1 MTVLEQ
7 DREITE
13 VKAASSSGGFLESQK
28 RQDKLL
34 KLLAYFLLT
43 LGGLTMVIPFIWMI
57 STSLKPASEIYQGNF
72 FPNAATLNNY
82 RTVLLET
89 PFLRWYLNSF
99 IVATISTAS
108 VVFFDSLIGFVFAK
122 YHFPL
127 KNVMFLLIL
136 STLMIP
142 TEMLLIP
149 WFIMSV
155 NPPVGPAWVNSYWGI
170 AFPGI
175 ITAAGAFLMR
185 QFMTGVPD
193 ELLDA
198 GRIDG
203 VSEFGLFW
211 RIAMPLTLPAMAA
224 LAIFNFLGNWN
235 AYIWPLIVTSDKAMM
250 TLPVGLSFFSN
261 ENGADWHLIMT
272 GATLSVVPL
281 MIVFIIFQRQIIK
294 GIALTGVKG

>member
-1 MTVLEQ
+1 
-7 DREITE
+7 
-13 VKAASSSGGFLESQK
+13 
-28 RQDKLL
+28 
-34 KLLAYFLLT
+34 
-43 LGGLTMVIPFIWMI
+43 MVIPFIWMI
-57 STSLKPASEIYQGNF
+57 ATSMKTAAEIYQPGF
-72 FPNAATLNNY
+72 FPTALNLENY
-82 RTVLLET
+82 RDVIFNT
-89 PFLRWYLNSF
+89 PFPRWYLNTL
-99 IVATISTAS
+99 IVATISTTS

-122 YHFPL
+122 YQFPF
-127 KNVMFLLIL
+127 KNIIFLLIL

-149 WFIMSV
+149 WFILSA
-155 NPPVGPAWVNSYWGI
+155 NPPIGPSWVDSYWGI
-170 AFPGI
+170 AFPGV

-185 QFMTGVPD
+185 QFMSGVPD

-211 RIAMPLTLPAMAA
+211 RIAIPLTLPAIAA

-250 TLPVGLSFFSN
+250 TLPVGLAFFSN
-261 ENGADWHLIMT
+261 EDTSAWHLIMT
-272 GATLSVVPL
+272 GATLSVLPL
-281 MIVFIIFQRQIIK
+281 MFIFILFQRHIIK

>member
-7 DREITE
+7 SKEETQSTA
-13 VKAASSSGGFLESQK
+13 KSAGFLSSQE
-28 RQDKLL
+28 RQNKVI
-34 KLLAYFLLT
+34 KALAYTLLII
-43 LGGLTMVIPFIWMI
+43 GGLTMVIPFIWMI
-57 STSLKPASEIYQGNF
+57 STSLKTASEIYQPGF
-72 FPNAATLNNY
+72 FPATLNLDNY
-82 RTVLLET
+82 RDVIFNT
-89 PFLRWYLNSF
+89 PFPRWYLNTI

-122 YHFPL
+122 YEFPF
-127 KNVMFLLIL
+127 KNLIFLLIL

-149 WFIMSV
+149 WFILSA
-155 NPPVGPAWVNSYWGI
+155 NPPIGPSWVDSYWGI
-170 AFPGI
+170 AFPGV

-185 QFMTGVPD
+185 QFMSGVPD

-211 RIAMPLTLPAMAA
+211 RISIPLTLPAIAA

-250 TLPVGLSFFSN
+250 TLPVGLAFFSN
-261 ENGADWHLIMT
+261 EDTSAWHLIMT

-281 MIVFIIFQRQIIK
+281 MFIFILFQRHIIK

>member
-1 MTVLEQ
+1 MTVLEHSKEETQ
-7 DREITE
+7 
-13 VKAASSSGGFLESQK
+13 AATKSTGFLSSQE
-28 RQDKLL
+28 RQNKIIKIFVYLL
-34 KLLAYFLLT
+34 LII
-43 LGGLTMVIPFIWMI
+43 GGLTMVIPFIWMI
-57 STSLKPASEIYQGNF
+57 ATSMKTAAEIYQPGF
-72 FPNAATLNNY
+72 FPTALNLENY
-82 RTVLLET
+82 RDVIFNT
-89 PFLRWYLNSF
+89 PFPRWYLNTL
-99 IVATISTAS
+99 IVATISTTS

-122 YHFPL
+122 YQFPF
-127 KNVMFLLIL
+127 KNIIFLLIL

-149 WFIMSV
+149 WFILSA
-155 NPPVGPAWVNSYWGI
+155 NPPIGPSWVDSYWGI
-170 AFPGI
+170 AFPGV

-185 QFMTGVPD
+185 QFMSGVPD

-211 RIAMPLTLPAMAA
+211 RIAIPLTLPAIAA

-250 TLPVGLSFFSN
+250 TLPVGLAFFSN
-261 ENGADWHLIMT
+261 EDTSAWHLIMT
-272 GATLSVVPL
+272 GATLSVLPL
-281 MIVFIIFQRQIIK
+281 MFIFILFQRHIIK

>member
-34 KLLAYFLLT
+34 KLLAYFLLI
-43 LGGLTMVIPFIWMI
+43 LGGLTMVVPFIWMI

-99 IVATISTAS
+99 IVASISTAS

>member
-1 MTVLEQ
+1 MSVLDRNQEIDFSEKKADAFLSSQVRQ
-7 DREITE
+7 DRL
-13 VKAASSSGGFLESQK
+13 VKSAAYI
-28 RQDKLL
+28 
-34 KLLAYFLLT
+34 LLAI
-43 LGGLTMVIPFIWMI
+43 GGLTMVIPFAWMI
-57 STSLKPASEIYQGNF
+57 ATSMKTAGEIYQGNF
-72 FPNAATLNNY
+72 FPHAPTLENY
-82 RTVLLET
+82 RTVIFET
-89 PFLRWYLNSF
+89 PFPRWYLNSI

-122 YHFPL
+122 YDFPL
-127 KNVMFLLIL
+127 KRVIFLLIL
-136 STLMIP
+136 STLMVP

-149 WFIMSV
+149 WFILSV
-155 NPPVGPAWVNSYWGI
+155 DPPVGASWVNTLWGI
-170 AFPGI
+170 AFPGV

-185 QFMTGVPD
+185 QFMSGVPN

-198 GRIDG
+198 ARIDG

-211 RIAMPLTLPAMAA
+211 RIALPLTLPAMAA

-235 AYIWPLIVTSDKAMM
+235 AYIWPLIVTSERSMM
-250 TLPVGLSFFSN
+250 TLPVGLAFFSS

-281 MIVFIIFQRQIIK
+281 MLIFIFFQRHIIK

>member
-1 MTVLEQ
+1 MTVLEHSKEESQ
-7 DREITE
+7 STTTTQ
-13 VKAASSSGGFLESQK
+13 GFLSSQE
-28 RQDKLL
+28 RQNKIIKTIAYTLL
-34 KLLAYFLLT
+34 II
-43 LGGLTMVIPFIWMI
+43 GGLTMVVPFAWMI
-57 STSLKPASEIYQGNF
+57 STSLKTAAEIYQGNF
-72 FPNAATLNNY
+72 LPAAPTLENY
-82 RTVLLET
+82 RNVIFNT
-89 PFLRWYLNSF
+89 PFPRWYLNSLV
-99 IVATISTAS
+99 VATISTAS

-122 YHFPL
+122 YEFPF
-127 KNVMFLLIL
+127 KNIIFLLIL

-149 WFIMSV
+149 WFIMSA
-155 NPPVGPAWVNSYWGI
+155 NPPVGPSWVDSYWGI
-170 AFPGI
+170 AFPGV

-185 QFMTGVPD
+185 QFMSGVPD

-211 RIAMPLTLPAMAA
+211 RIAFPLTLPAVAA

-250 TLPVGLSFFSN
+250 TLPVGLAFFSN
-261 ENGADWHLIMT
+261 ENSADWHLIMT
-272 GATLSVVPL
+272 GATLSILPL
-281 MIVFIIFQRQIIK
+281 MFIFILFQRHIIK

>member
-1 MTVLEQ
+1 MSVLEQ
-7 DREITE
+7 KQKIDFSGTQT
-13 VKAASSSGGFLESQK
+13 ASFLASQT
-28 RQDKLL
+28 RQNKLI
-34 KLLAYFLLT
+34 KLVVYILLSI
-43 LGGLTMVIPFIWMI
+43 GGLTMIIPFAWMI
-57 STSLKPASEIYQGNF
+57 ATSMKTAGEIYQGNF
-72 FPNAATLNNY
+72 FPNAPTLENY
-82 RTVLLET
+82 RTVIFNT
-89 PFLRWYLNSF
+89 PFPRWYLNSI
-99 IVATISTAS
+99 IVATISTTS
-108 VVFFDSLIGFVFAK
+108 VVFFDSMIGFVFAK
-122 YHFPL
+122 YDFPL
-127 KNVMFLLIL
+127 KNVIFLLIL
-136 STLMIP
+136 STLMVP

-155 NPPVGPAWVNSYWGI
+155 NPPIGSTWVNTIWGI
-170 AFPGI
+170 AFPGV

-185 QFMTGVPD
+185 QFMSGVPD

-211 RIAMPLTLPAMAA
+211 RIALPLTLPAMAA

-235 AYIWPLIVTSDKAMM
+235 AYIWPLIVTSEKSMM
-250 TLPVGLSFFSN
+250 TLPVGLAFFSN

-281 MIVFIIFQRQIIK
+281 MLIFILFQRHIIK